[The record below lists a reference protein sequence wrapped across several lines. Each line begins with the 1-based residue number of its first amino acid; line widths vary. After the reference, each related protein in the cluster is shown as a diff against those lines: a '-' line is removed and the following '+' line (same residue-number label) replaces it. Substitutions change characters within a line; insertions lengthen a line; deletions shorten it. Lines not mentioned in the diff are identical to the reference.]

1 MGSGQP
7 PVFRTLAVALA
18 ISLGLILDVR
28 SLAAVGSLA
37 GHGGWLLFIL
47 LAILAALYC
56 VTAAAYARL
65 PARGSEPESIAL
77 GLQPACE
84 EDTTP
89 RAFVRLALVPLAARI
104 GAFLFMGTSLLALAG
119 YMFNE
124 VFWRQFPNLGFSFL
138 LLVVLAGFAI
148 MGEKALRWLVTA
160 TGLLAAL
167 LMFALFAAALAGP
180 GVENAGVGQ
189 TPPFSVSGL
198 LLLVPLLVGFEVGP
212 LLIDPSARPNRPA
225 LRRRAYLLPVA
236 AGALLLALFGAA
248 ALHWVDVER
257 LAATTVPHMTMARRA
272 LGDTGR
278 MMMGAAGIL
287 TTITA
292 LGGLLLAVRAT
303 AVPLFPVP
311 RRPFV
316 TTMPMLLPCAAVA
329 GLLGLGY
336 AGKEVLEAYIAGA
349 FGLWLA
355 GYAVVN
361 VAASRCVMRNARIV
375 HRIAA
380 VLFALMAAA
389 MVGGSA
395 RPLVSL
401 FVAALLLAA
410 AVAFPR
416 KR

>member
-1 MGSGQP
+1 MGPGQLSL
-7 PVFRTLAVALA
+7 FRTLAVALA

-28 SLAAVGSLA
+28 SLAIVGSLA
-37 GHGGWLLFIL
+37 GYGGWLIFIL
-47 LAILAALYC
+47 LAILATLYG

-84 EDTTP
+84 EDPTP
-89 RAFVRLALVPLAARI
+89 RVIVRLALVPLAARI

-119 YMFNE
+119 YLFNE

-138 LLVVLAGFAI
+138 LLAVLAGFAI
-148 MGEKALRWLVTA
+148 MGEKALRRLVTL
-160 TGLLAAL
+160 TGSTAVL
-167 LMFALFAAALAGP
+167 LMVILFAGALAGS
-180 GVENAGVGQ
+180 GMENAGVGQ
-189 TPPFSVSGL
+189 FPPFSVSGL
-198 LLLVPLLVGFEVGP
+198 LLLIPLLVGFEVGP
-212 LLIDPSARPNRPA
+212 LLVDSSTSQGKPA
-225 LRRRAYLLPVA
+225 LRRTAYMLPVA
-236 AGALLLALFGAA
+236 AGALLLAIFGAA
-248 ALHWVDVER
+248 ALHWVDVDR
-257 LAATTVPHMTMARRA
+257 LAGSTVPHMSMARRA
-272 LGDTGR
+272 LGDNGR
-278 MMMGAAGIL
+278 MLMGGAGIL
-287 TTITA
+287 STLTA

-316 TTMPMLLPCAAVA
+316 AIMPMLLPCAAVA

-361 VAASRCVMRNARIV
+361 IAASRCVMRNARIIHCV
-375 HRIAA
+375 AA
-380 VLFALMAAA
+380 VLYALLAAA
-389 MVGGSA
+389 MVGGSD
-395 RPLVSL
+395 RPLVSM